1 MNQNFS
7 STAIVGEVMRQT
19 ECLLTED
26 SGKFLLFFDLLF
38 VKDSA
43 KLVQYKCF

>member
-1 MNQNFS
+1 MH
-7 STAIVGEVMRQT
+7 ET
-19 ECLLTED
+19 EYLLTED
-26 SGKFLLFFDLLF
+26 CGKFLLFLDLIF